1 MKSYDELK
9 KELDIYNNTIF
20 RILDK
25 EMQIRA
31 IQHDNPNNIKE
42 YLLNNVRNY
51 LDCSLQMLNNM
62 EKETLNYSIYKDNY
76 EEKLMI
82 YNKILKEGE

>member
-1 MKSYDELK
+1 MKSYEELK

-20 RILDK
+20 KILNKD
-25 EMQIRA
+25 MQIRA
-31 IQHDNPNNIKE
+31 IQYDNPKNIKE

-51 LDCSLQMLNNM
+51 LDCSLKMLFTM
-62 EKETLNYSIYKDNY
+62 DKETLQYRIYKDNY

-82 YNKILKEGE
+82 YNKILKEG